1 MRFIELVAARAKSV
15 QADWQG
21 PARLD
26 WWGRASRLHSQ
37 DTSTDSADTR
47 SSPVRISPAGCSRRG
62 PGVVS
67 VWWRCVSCLQGDS
80 ECGGES

>member
-15 QADWQG
+15 QADCPG
-21 PARLD
+21 PARPD
-26 WWGRASRLHSQ
+26 WWGASRLHSQ

-47 SSPVRISPAGCSRRG
+47 ASPVKISPAGWTSRG
-62 PGVVS
+62 PGVLS
-67 VWWRCVSCLQGDS
+67 VWRRCVSCLQGDS